1 MPYCTYCGIAN
12 IADAKFCKSCAARI
26 GVPIINIIAPDAPVA
41 SAAPVVPV
49 ATVTQAMA
57 ATARLPLKSPLGAAL
72 LSWMWPGLGHCYA
85 GRVGVGVA
93 LAVFVPVLDFLL
105 ILIAAFT
112 VEPLPLIG
120 ILIVAIMMARSAA
133 NDARQVNA
141 IGTNARACV
150 RSARG
155 AGYASPS

>member
-85 GRVGVGVA
+85 LPGWSRSRVGGLRARARLPADTHRGVHGR
-93 LAVFVPVLDFLL
+93 
-105 ILIAAFT
+105 AA
-112 VEPLPLIG
+112 
-120 ILIVAIMMARSAA
+120 AA
-133 NDARQVNA
+133 NRDTHSRDNDGPQ
-141 IGTNARACV
+141 
-150 RSARG
+150 RSE
-155 AGYASPS
+155 